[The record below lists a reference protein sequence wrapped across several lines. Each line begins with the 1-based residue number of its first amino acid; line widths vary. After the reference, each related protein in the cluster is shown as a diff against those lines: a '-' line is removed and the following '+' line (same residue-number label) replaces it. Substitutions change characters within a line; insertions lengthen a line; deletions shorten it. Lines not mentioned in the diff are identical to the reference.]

1 MRRSTRQGPAPRLR
15 ATPSRPGSSCSREA
29 STVRYISGK
38 ATTAALSTVAGQLN
52 TSSSPS
58 RASGSPSGP

>member
-1 MRRSTRQGPAPRLR
+1 MRRSTRQVPAPRLR
-15 ATPSRPGSSCSREA
+15 ATASTAGSSCSSDA
-29 STVRYISGK
+29 SRLRYISGK